1 MKSKVFVIL
10 LVTSFLSMETN
21 AAVEIPVDDSQAI
34 EFYKNAQLVVS
45 RSTINPFELAG
56 CLVLQKEGEEDVYIN
71 ILPESIKKTL
81 KPQNLSSRPY
91 RTMLTESQAIKVGF
105 LGMLGI
111 SASQESLLEVSIND
125 RWKLDGPSFWNDDE
139 LKESVLSIGKVYAA
153 MGYNIKYNQSV
164 KYSHLTT
171 SNFTEQS
178 EEITS
183 AFTYV
188 DGNGKRY
195 VQSSDYAQKEL
206 IAISPFDI
214 TPLLAEWEP
223 GRASPANSGISDSPI
238 TRPLVTAT
246 SASWIQ

>member
-21 AAVEIPVDDSQAI
+21 AAVEVPVDDSQAI
-34 EFYKNAQLVVS
+34 DFYKNSQLVVS

-56 CLVLQKEGEEDVYIN
+56 CLVLQKEGEDDVYIN
-71 ILPESIKKTL
+71 VLPESIKKTL
-81 KPQNLSSRPY
+81 KPQNLSNQPY
-91 RTMLTESQAIKVGF
+91 RTMLTESQAVKVGF

-111 SASQESLLEVSIND
+111 SISQESLLEISIND
-125 RWKLDGPSFWNDDE
+125 RWTLDGPSFWNDEE
-139 LKESVLSIGKVYAA
+139 LKESVLSIGRVYAA
-153 MGYNIKYNQSV
+153 MGYHIKYNQSV

-178 EEITS
+178 GEITS
-183 AFTYV
+183 SFTYV
-188 DGNGKRY
+188 DAKGKRY

-214 TPLLAEWEP
+214 TPLLAELADTTDGWFDD
-223 GRASPANSGISDSPI
+223 A
-238 TRPLVTAT
+238 
-246 SASWIQ
+246 